1 MSDGK
6 VLAICADYL
15 GFIAALRDR
24 AADLG
29 LAMGSENAAEIS
41 GLAGA
46 TLARLMTPK
55 TSGKILSIESFG
67 VVLGL
72 LGVKMLVVEDV
83 AQTTRMKTRIVRR
96 NPGYVRDQVTHL
108 AIPKETY
115 REMGRKGGKI
125 RKERIGAKRCSKS
138 ARHAALIRV
147 SGAMR
152 GRLRG
157 GLSAT
162 ASAMARMWA
171 GVDPQLQRAR
181 RRDGALGEVQGET
194 RWIG

>member
-1 MSDGK
+1 MSDRRII
-6 VLAICADYL
+6 AECQDYL

-72 LGVKMLVVEDV
+72 LGVKILVVEDP
-83 AQTTRMKTRIVRR
+83 AQTTRMKTRIVKR
-96 NPGYVRDQVTHL
+96 NAGYVRDSVWHL
-108 AIPKETY
+108 AIPKQTFKEI
-115 REMGRKGGKI
+115 GQKGGKARQAGMT
-125 RKERIGAKRCSKS
+125 RKQRRKL
-138 ARHAALIRV
+138 ARLA
-147 SGAMR
+147 
-152 GRLRG
+152 
-157 GLSAT
+157 
-162 ASAMARMWA
+162 AMARHH
-171 GVDPQLQRAR
+171 PSEQAR
-181 RRDGALGEVQGET
+181 RSYRGRVAALARWAKYRRERDEK
-194 RWIG
+194 

>member
-1 MSDGK
+1 MTDGK
-6 VLAICADYL
+6 VLAICSDYL

-72 LGVKMLVVEDV
+72 LGVKMLVVEDGD
-83 AQTTRMKTRIVRR
+83 QTRRMKTRIVKR
-96 NPGYVRDQVTHL
+96 NVGYVRDGTVHL
-108 AIPKETY
+108 SFPRKEL
-115 REMGRKGGKI
+115 REMQRKGGKNC
-125 RKERIGAKRCSKS
+125 RKSMSPKDATKLGRK
-138 ARHAALIRV
+138 AALIRH
-147 SGAMR
+147 SG
-152 GRLRG
+152 GP
-157 GLSAT
+157 
-162 ASAMARMWA
+162 ASIRSYNARCAAMARWA
-171 GVDPQLQRAR
+171 KYR
-181 RRDGALGEVQGET
+181 RELDGIDQP
-194 RWIG
+194 

>member
-1 MSDGK
+1 MTDGK
-6 VLAICADYL
+6 VLAICSDYL

-72 LGVKMLVVEDV
+72 LGVKVLVVEDEG
-83 AQTTRMKTRIVRR
+83 QTRRMEPRIVKR
-96 NPGYVRDQVTHL
+96 NIGYVRDGSVHFSFSR
-108 AIPKETY
+108 KELK
-115 REMGRKGGKI
+115 EMQRKGGANS
-125 RKERIGAKRCSKS
+125 RKGMSPKKAS
-138 ARHAALIRV
+138 ALGRKAALIRH
-147 SGAMR
+147 S
-152 GRLRG
+152 G
-157 GLSAT
+157 GLASIRSYNARAAALARWAKHRGDRDESAHHLE
-162 ASAMARMWA
+162 ARPRKA
-171 GVDPQLQRAR
+171 GDEA
-181 RRDGALGEVQGET
+181 GES
-194 RWIG
+194 

>member
-1 MSDGK
+1 MTDRRIIAEC
-6 VLAICADYL
+6 VDYL

-29 LAMGSENAAEIS
+29 IAMGSENAAEIS

-72 LGVKMLVVEDV
+72 LGVKMLVVEDA

-138 ARHAALIRV
+138 ARHAALIRH
-147 SGAMR
+147 SGGPASIRSYNARAAALARWAKYR
-152 GRLRG
+152 GDYDG
-157 GLSAT
+157 SADHLE
-162 ASAMARMWA
+162 ARAPAPA
-171 GVDPQLQRAR
+171 GKA
-181 RRDGALGEVQGET
+181 GES
-194 RWIG
+194 

>member
-1 MSDGK
+1 MTDGK
-6 VLAICADYL
+6 VLAICSDYL

-83 AQTTRMKTRIVRR
+83 AQTTRMKTRIVKR
-96 NPGYVRDQVTHL
+96 NIGYVRDGSVHFSFSR
-108 AIPKETY
+108 KELK
-115 REMGRKGGKI
+115 EMQRKGGANS
-125 RKERIGAKRCSKS
+125 RKRMSPKEAS
-138 ARHAALIRV
+138 ALGRKAALIRH
-147 SGAMR
+147 SG
-152 GRLRG
+152 GP
-157 GLSAT
+157 
-162 ASAMARMWA
+162 ASIRSYNARAAAMARWA
-171 GVDPQLQRAR
+171 KYRMEHDEHDHQPSRAPTA
-181 RRDGALGEVQGET
+181 DAKAGES
-194 RWIG
+194 

>member
-1 MSDGK
+1 VSDGK
-6 VLAICADYL
+6 VLAICSDYL

-72 LGVKMLVVEDV
+72 LGVKMLVVEDE
-83 AQTTRMKTRIVRR
+83 AQTIRMKTRIVRR

-138 ARHAALIRV
+138 ARHAALIRH
-147 SGAMR
+147 SGGPASIRSYNARAAALARWAKYR
-152 GRLRG
+152 G
-157 GLSAT
+157 
-162 ASAMARMWA
+162 
-171 GVDPQLQRAR
+171 DY
-181 RRDGALGEVQGET
+181 DGAQGLKA
-194 RWIG
+194 RPAKAD

>member
-1 MSDGK
+1 MTDGK

-96 NPGYVRDQVTHL
+96 NAGYVRDSVLHL
-108 AIPKETY
+108 AIPKQTFK
-115 REMGRKGGKI
+115 EMGQKGGKSKNAAMT
-125 RKERIGAKRCSKS
+125 RKQRSKL
-138 ARHAALIRV
+138 AHLA
-147 SGAMR
+147 
-152 GRLRG
+152 
-157 GLSAT
+157 
-162 ASAMARMWA
+162 AMARHH
-171 GVDPQLQRAR
+171 PSEQAR
-181 RRDGALGEVQGET
+181 RSYRGRVAALARWAKHRRERDESAHHLEARPRKSGYEAGES
-194 RWIG
+194 

>member
-1 MSDGK
+1 MSDRRII
-6 VLAICADYL
+6 AECQDYL

-72 LGVKMLVVEDV
+72 LGVKVLVIEDV
-83 AQTTRMKTRIVRR
+83 SQTRRMETRIVKR
-96 NPGYVRDQVTHL
+96 NIGYVRDCVVHFSV
-108 AIPKETY
+108 PRKEFK
-115 REMGRKGGKI
+115 EMGQKGGPNSRKGMSPKKASALG
-125 RKERIGAKRCSKS
+125 RK
-138 ARHAALIRV
+138 AALIRH
-147 SGAMR
+147 SGGPASIRSYNARAAALARWAKYR
-152 GRLRG
+152 GK
-157 GLSAT
+157 
-162 ASAMARMWA
+162 
-171 GVDPQLQRAR
+171 
-181 RRDGALGEVQGET
+181 RDGSADHLET
-194 RWIG
+194 RAPAPDGTPRQP

>member
-1 MSDGK
+1 MSDRRII
-6 VLAICADYL
+6 AECQDYL

-72 LGVKMLVVEDV
+72 LGVKILVVEDP
-83 AQTTRMKTRIVRR
+83 AQTTRMKKRIVKR
-96 NPGYVRDQVTHL
+96 NAGYVRDSVWHL
-108 AIPKETY
+108 AIPKQTFKEI
-115 REMGRKGGKI
+115 GQKGGKARQAAMT
-125 RKERIGAKRCSKS
+125 RKQRRKLAHL
-138 ARHAALIRV
+138 A
-147 SGAMR
+147 
-152 GRLRG
+152 
-157 GLSAT
+157 
-162 ASAMARMWA
+162 AMARHH
-171 GVDPQLQRAR
+171 PSEQAR
-181 RRDGALGEVQGET
+181 RSYNARAAALARWAKYRGERDEK
-194 RWIG
+194 

>member
-1 MSDGK
+1 MRDAVGGQADGRGRAE
-6 VLAICADYL
+6 VLQHQHNRRVAEECL
-15 GFIAALRDR
+15 RFGGRKRDR

-83 AQTTRMKTRIVRR
+83 AQTTRMKTRIVKR
-96 NPGYVRDQVTHL
+96 NIGYVRDGAVHISFSRKIL
-108 AIPKETY
+108 K
-115 REMGRKGGKI
+115 EMGQKGGANS
-125 RKERIGAKRCSKS
+125 RKRMSQKDATKLGRK
-138 ARHAALIRV
+138 AALIRH
-147 SGAMR
+147 SGGPASIRSYNARAAAMER
-152 GRLRG
+152 
-157 GLSAT
+157 
-162 ASAMARMWA
+162 WA
-171 GVDPQLQRAR
+171 KHR
-181 RRDGALGEVQGET
+181 RERDGIDQP
-194 RWIG
+194 